1 MAKVTLTI
9 HNGHRNA
16 QNGQTGTSGKTSD
29 GRKYTEVQ
37 LMDDIY
43 AAMKPRLILAG
54 VDVYYDDADIKSG
67 KVTDYFIALH
77 ADGNANNAD
86 IRGGFVDDSPT
97 DMVAT
102 ESWKFAQ
109 AVADA
114 YFPKIGI
121 PFVPS
126 HSTNN
131 SRYYY
136 AFSLTGANTKQFII
150 ELGTMT
156 NLEDMDKLAD
166 VPYVASLLVD
176 GILNYLRQNEP
187 NYKPDPQ
194 PPANTTD
201 KDKQIEDLKKR
212 IVDIQKENSE
222 KLAKAEIDCQS
233 RLQAFKDLVRKDLQK
248 LLDGYK

>member
-1 MAKVTLTI
+1 MAKVSITI
-9 HNGHRNA
+9 QNGHRNA
-16 QNGQTGTSGKTSD
+16 ENGQTGTSGVTSD

-37 LMDDIY
+37 LSDDIFNS
-43 AAMKPRLILAG
+43 MKDRLIAAG
-54 VDVYYDDADIKSG
+54 IEVYYDDANIVNG
-67 KVTDYFIALH
+67 KNTDYFIALH
-77 ADGNANNAD
+77 ADGADNKD
-86 IRGGFVDDSPT
+86 IRGGFVDDSP
-97 DMVAT
+97 DDQVAT
-102 ESWKFAQ
+102 QSWKFAQ
-109 AVADA
+109 TVADA

-121 PFVPS
+121 PFVPA

-136 AFSLTGANTKQFII
+136 AFALTGAKTKQFII

-166 VPYVASLLVD
+166 VPYIASLLVD